1 VYLAFFVPEKD
12 PELVRILEE
21 EKESKRVEKRQK
33 RKEGEMSPD
42 SPRIDSDEDEEPVP
56 DISQTFAILRDVI

>member
-21 EKESKRVEKRQK
+21 EKESKRKEKR
-33 RKEGEMSPD
+33 
-42 SPRIDSDEDEEPVP
+42 
-56 DISQTFAILRDVI
+56 